1 MTSKGT
7 TRDIAE
13 FALKTSYDDFDE
25 KLRQRTK
32 EILLDSVGMTLPG
45 AKMAQGIA
53 AINYIKEQRA
63 PEEAGVWGAG
73 FRTSAEWAAAANG
86 CSSHTTELED
96 DTYPDGTY
104 QVGIFPGIFAL
115 GEKLH
120 ISGKQAMEGFVIAF
134 DVAAKL
140 GLASL
145 EAMTRGF
152 CGPAL
157 HSTIGVAASAAKM
170 LKLDLEKTINAV
182 SISASQ
188 ASGLVKQTGSGIHL
202 YEAGKSS
209 KDGISS
215 AMLAKHGLTGLPNI
229 IEMPMGYM
237 DSIAGVT
244 DPDLKLGVG
253 GFHSVNIGIKRYPC
267 CFMQQQCMFGFQ
279 ELIMENNISADD
291 VESIEVDVQPGFMIP
306 VRFQSPENEDQAR
319 FSLPHSLAVL
329 LLDKDKKVFLD
340 SYSEAKVH
348 DPRVKALRD
357 KVKLIVHPEWM
368 LPGISGHDNPVKIR
382 LKDGREFSKVCT
394 SADVSMI
401 LDVNEV
407 LEKYMDCALRVVSKS
422 RADEIADLVLN
433 LEKVDDI
440 GKISE
445 LATYPDK

>member
-1 MTSKGT
+1 MTSKGA

-13 FALKTSYDDFDE
+13 FALKSSYDDFDGT
-25 KLRQRTK
+25 LRQRIK

-45 AKMAQGIA
+45 AFMAQGKA
-53 AINYIKEQRA
+53 AIDYIREYGA

-73 FRTSAEWAAAANG
+73 FKTSAELAAAANG
-86 CSSHTTELED
+86 CSSHATELED

-134 DVAAKL
+134 DIAAKL

-145 EAMTRGF
+145 DAMTRGF
-152 CGPAL
+152 CGPGV
-157 HSTIGVAASAAKM
+157 HCTVGVAAAAAKM
-170 LKLDLEKTINAV
+170 LKLDIDKTVNAV
-182 SISASQ
+182 SIGASH
-188 ASGLVKQTGSGIHL
+188 ASGLVKQTGAGIHL
-202 YEAGKSS
+202 YEAGLSS

-215 AMLAKHGLTGLPNI
+215 AMLAKHGLTGLSTI
-229 IEMPMGYM
+229 IEMPMGYL
-237 DSIAGVT
+237 DALAGVT
-244 DPDLKLGVG
+244 NPDLKLGVG

-279 ELIMENNISADD
+279 ELVMQNNIEADD
-291 VESIEVDVQPGFMIP
+291 IESIEVDVQPGFMIP
-306 VRFQSPENEDQAR
+306 VRFQHPENEDQAR

-329 LLDKDKKVFLD
+329 ILHKDRKVFLD
-340 SYSEAKVH
+340 SYDEKSVH
-348 DPRVKALRD
+348 DPKVRALRD
-357 KVKLIVHPEWM
+357 RVKMIVHPEWF

-382 LKDGREFSKVCT
+382 LKDGREFSKVCN

-407 LEKYMDCALRVVSKS
+407 LEKYMDCALRVIPKSK
-422 RADEIADLVLN
+422 ADQIADMMLN

-445 LATYPDK
+445 LATFVK